1 MPVDQDK
8 LSLLVVKGLDEI
20 PIKLEEFGVIDN
32 NTKGPI
38 VSTIMKISPEG
49 KVRDAF
55 KDFVLRVNVAPLEDV
70 GEADV
75 HLVALPV
82 PLEEMS
88 VCSDPTRDVRILV
101 EGQVGR
107 VGEYCHMER
116 PNERNTAAKHGPSA
130 EQVGVASS
138 HRAAP
143 DQQER
148 GRG

>member
-82 PLEEMS
+82 PLKEMS
-88 VCSDPTRDVRILV
+88 CLLRSYKGCTNS
-101 EGQVGR
+101 GR
-107 VGEYCHMER
+107 R
-116 PNERNTAAKHGPSA
+116 PGGSCRRVLPHGTT
-130 EQVGVASS
+130 
-138 HRAAP
+138 
-143 DQQER
+143 
-148 GRG
+148 